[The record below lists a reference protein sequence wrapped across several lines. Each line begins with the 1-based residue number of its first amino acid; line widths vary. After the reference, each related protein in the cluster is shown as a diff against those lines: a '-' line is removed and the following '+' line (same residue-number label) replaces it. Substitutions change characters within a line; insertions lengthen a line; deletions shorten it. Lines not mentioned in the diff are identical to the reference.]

1 MYKMQA
7 TFFKPSGYHVPTEVP
22 FLTCL
27 FRLSH
32 FFRCLPRTSFLSLT
46 QCLFLSPRPITQC
59 RRVDRSLYLICFLN
73 LEDSKHPMDVIFKK
87 GTRVR
92 LTKQFVS
99 DTPYTFLKSAT
110 ALFESSKSPHIHLP
124 ALQTDGCP
132 GRNIHQAKKRVLG
145 ACGQSAEGRQ
155 PDK

>member
-1 MYKMQA
+1 
-7 TFFKPSGYHVPTEVP
+7 
-22 FLTCL
+22 
-27 FRLSH
+27 
-32 FFRCLPRTSFLSLT
+32 
-46 QCLFLSPRPITQC
+46 
-59 RRVDRSLYLICFLN
+59 
-73 LEDSKHPMDVIFKK
+73 MDVIFKK